1 VKKVTLTSNKKER
14 KRLKILFYS
23 SQKEESGTGIGER
36 LRMLVPEDGLKIYR
50 SIEELV
56 HGLYR
61 LYDSETIV
69 LLQARDR
76 EELLR
81 IISLRDLLQG
91 LRVILLIPDRDG
103 ETISL
108 AHRLR
113 PRFLSNSEN
122 GFSETFSV
130 LQKMLK
136 CGGDTSSIP

>member
-1 VKKVTLTSNKKER
+1 V
-14 KRLKILFYS
+14 KILFYS
-23 SQKEESGTGIGER
+23 SKKEDSEIGIGER
-36 LRMLVPEDGLKIYR
+36 LKALVPEERVEMCR

-61 LYDSETIV
+61 LYRHDTIV

-81 IISLRDLLQG
+81 IVSLRDLLQG
-91 LRVILLIPDRDG
+91 LRVILLIPDRNG

-122 GFSETFSV
+122 DFSDTMSV
-130 LQKMLK
+130 LQKMMEH
-136 CGGDTSSIP
+136 GDDTSSLP

>member
-1 VKKVTLTSNKKER
+1 VKRVTLASNRKER
-14 KRLKILFYS
+14 HRLRILFYS

-36 LRMLVPEDGLKIYR
+36 LRMLVPEDELKIYR

-61 LYDSETIV
+61 LYDPDTIV

-81 IISLRDLLQG
+81 IVSLRDLLQG
-91 LRVILLIPDRDG
+91 LRIILLIPDRNG

-122 GFSETFSV
+122 DFSDTFSV
-130 LQKMLK
+130 LQKMLG
-136 CGGDTSSIP
+136 CGDDKFSGP